1 MPDKNY
7 REEVFV
13 MILVG
18 IIVFLVITGLL
29 VLIIL
34 YYQKKRFQH
43 QQQLVDKEKEYA
55 QQLLESKL
63 EIQEQTFN
71 TISSEIHDNV
81 GQILSLAKVQLNI
94 IAQGNSLDISLLNEA
109 KDSVGKAMADLRD
122 IAKSLSSNRIQY
134 SSLFEVAQHELQRIQ
149 RAGIMNTIA
158 VQKGDEI
165 KIVDQ
170 KKLIIFRIIQE
181 SLQNIIKHSKANQI
195 DVEFSYQKD
204 QLTVTVSDNGTGFDS
219 TKLVGK
225 DGQGLQS
232 IMNRA
237 MMIGG
242 LASIESQ
249 PGKGTTIIIT
259 SPYE

>member
-1 MPDKNY
+1 MPDKFY
-7 REEVFV
+7 DKEIY
-13 MILVG
+13 ILILIG
-18 IIVFLVITGLL
+18 ISVFLIVVSLL
-29 VLIIL
+29 VFIIL

-43 QQQLVDKEKEYA
+43 KEQLVAKEKEYT

-94 IAQGNSLDISLLNEA
+94 IAQRNVLDLALLNEA
-109 KDSVGKAMADLRD
+109 KESVGKAMADLRD
-122 IAKSLSSNRIQY
+122 IAKSLSSSRIQH
-134 SSLFEVAQHELQRIQ
+134 SSLFDATQHELQRIQ
-149 RAGIMNTIA
+149 CAGLLNAIA
-158 VQKGDEI
+158 VQKGDEV
-165 KIVDQ
+165 KIADQ
-170 KKLIIFRIIQE
+170 KKLIIYRIIQE
-181 SLQNIIKHSKANQI
+181 SLQNIIKHSKASEI
-195 DVEFSYQKD
+195 DVEFTYQKD
-204 QLTVTVSDNGTGFDS
+204 QINITIADNGKGFDS
-219 TKLVGK
+219 SELAGK

-242 LASIESQ
+242 FASIESQ
-249 PGKGTTIIIT
+249 PGNGTTITIT